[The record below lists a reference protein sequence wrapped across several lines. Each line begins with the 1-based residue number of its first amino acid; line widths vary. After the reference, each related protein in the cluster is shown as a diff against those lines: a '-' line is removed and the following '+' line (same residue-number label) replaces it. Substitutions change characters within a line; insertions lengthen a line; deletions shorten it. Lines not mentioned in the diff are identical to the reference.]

1 MIGRDDGMMGLSIFL
16 LKTWVCSRRFER
28 RANLGAAKIMRHWP
42 PQQSTPNSIVAALS
56 EVLMRW
62 GYTATSHGQKKTGS
76 LRSIKYRVAAKMRHP
91 ENG

>member
-1 MIGRDDGMMGLSIFL
+1 MMGPSIFL
-16 LKTWVCSRRFER
+16 LKTWVCSRRFEKQ
-28 RANLGAAKIMRHWP
+28 ANLGAAKIMRHWP

-62 GYTATSHGQKKTGS
+62 GYTATSQSKKKRS
-76 LRSIKYRVAAKMRHP
+76 LLSIKYRLRKNRHP